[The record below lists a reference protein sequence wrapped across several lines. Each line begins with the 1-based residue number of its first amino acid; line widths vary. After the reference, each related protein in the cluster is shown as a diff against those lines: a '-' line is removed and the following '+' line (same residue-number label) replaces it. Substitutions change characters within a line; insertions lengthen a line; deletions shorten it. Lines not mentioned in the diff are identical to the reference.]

1 MPWQECDVVDQRTE
15 FVLRVIQGPERF
27 GDVCRAYGISRK
39 TGYKWKERFLSE
51 GLPGLGDASRRP
63 KTSPTELSES
73 MVCQI
78 VKLKHAHPGWG
89 PRKLRAVLARTLP
102 GTGELP
108 SESSF
113 KRVLD
118 KAGLVERRRR
128 RTTSQQSRLTTPVR
142 PERPNQV
149 WTIDFKGW
157 WYTRNRS
164 RFEPLT
170 IRDGYSR
177 YVLCA
182 QALDNACTETVREAM
197 VRVFERHG
205 LPEVIRSD
213 NGSPFAARQ
222 APLGLSRLSAWW
234 LTLGIDL
241 DRIAPGRP
249 DQNGGHERMHRDVA
263 VEVESRAESDLASQ
277 QAALDVWR
285 QTFNEERPH
294 EALGMRVPR
303 ELYELSSRKYDA
315 SPVELAYPSDYIV
328 RKVMRAGHVNVAKR
342 SIPIS
347 AALGGWDVG
356 LEPIN
361 AERYGVWF
369 CRLRLGELDLSTEKF
384 QAVCA
389 ESTRGRR
396 PRQERSQPGREIFL
410 PPGAPGGNTS
420 LNPSTNL
427 IAPPM
432 S

>member
-1 MPWQECDVVDQRTE
+1 MPWQETDVVDQRSQ
-15 FVLRVIQGPERF
+15 FVLRAISGNESF
-27 GDVCRAYGISRK
+27 GDLCREYGISRK
-39 TGYKWKERFLSE
+39 TGYKWKERFLSQ
-51 GLPGLGDASRRP
+51 GLSGLGDESRRP
-63 KTSPTELSES
+63 KTSPSELSET
-73 MVCQI
+73 MVCEI

-89 PRKLRAVLARTLP
+89 PRKLRAVLARTGSP
-102 GTGELP
+102 SELP

-128 RTTSQQSRLTTPVR
+128 RATSEQGRLTVPVK
-142 PERPNQV
+142 PERANQV

-157 WYTRNRS
+157 WYTRNKS

-213 NGSPFAARQ
+213 NGSPFAARHS
-222 APLGLSRLSAWW
+222 PLGLSRLSAWW

-249 DQNGGHERMHRDVA
+249 DQNGGHERMHRDLA
-263 VEVESRAESDLASQ
+263 VDVEGRAQEDPAAQ

-294 EALGMRVPR
+294 EALGMRVPK
-303 ELYELSSRKYDA
+303 ELYESSSRKYDA
-315 SPVELAYPSDYIV
+315 APVELVYPAGYVV
-328 RKVMRAGHVNVAKR
+328 RKVMRAGHINLAHR
-342 SIPIS
+342 SLPIS
-347 AALGGWDVG
+347 AALGGCEVG
-356 LEPIN
+356 LEPLSS
-361 AERYGVWF
+361 ERYAVWF
-369 CRLRLGELDLSTEKF
+369 CRLRLGELDLSTDKF
-384 QAVCA
+384 HAACDG
-389 ESTRGRR
+389 STEARHNETRN
-396 PRQERSQPGREIFL
+396 FK
-410 PPGAPGGNTS
+410 
-420 LNPSTNL
+420 
-427 IAPPM
+427 
-432 S
+432 

>member
-1 MPWQECDVVDQRTE
+1 MPWQETEVVDQRTE
-15 FVLRVIQGPERF
+15 FVLRVMRGAERF
-27 GDVCRAYGISRK
+27 GDVCREYGISRK

-51 GLPGLGDASRRP
+51 GLSGLGDESRRP
-63 KTSPTELSES
+63 KTSPTELSET

-89 PRKLRAVLARTLP
+89 PRKLRAVLARTGSP
-102 GTGELP
+102 SDLP

-128 RTTSQQSRLTTPVR
+128 RTTSEQGRLTTPVR

-182 QALDNACTETVREAM
+182 QALDNACTETVRAAM
-197 VRVFERHG
+197 VRIFEKHG

-222 APLGLSRLSAWW
+222 SPLGLSRLSAWW

-249 DQNGGHERMHRDVA
+249 DQNGGHERMHRDLA
-263 VEVESRAESDLASQ
+263 VEVEAQAEENPGTQ
-277 QAALDVWR
+277 QAVLDVWR
-285 QTFNEERPH
+285 QTFNDERPH
-294 EALGMRVPR
+294 EALDMRVPK
-303 ELYELSSRKYDA
+303 ELYESSPRKYDPVPVDLVYPA
-315 SPVELAYPSDYIV
+315 SYVV
-328 RKVMRAGHVNVAKR
+328 RKVMRVGHVNLAHR
-342 SIPIS
+342 SIHIS
-347 AALGGWDVG
+347 AALGGCDVG
-356 LEPIN
+356 LEPLR
-361 AERYGVWF
+361 EDRYAVWF
-369 CRLRLGELDLSTEKF
+369 CRLRLGELDLSTDKF
-384 QAVCA
+384 QAVCSGSS
-389 ESTRGRR
+389 EV
-396 PRQERSQPGREIFL
+396 PH
-410 PPGAPGGNTS
+410 
-420 LNPSTNL
+420 
-427 IAPPM
+427 
-432 S
+432 